1 MNKNNKIDS
10 INARIK
16 QLRLNNNLTQQEFAD
31 KINSTRAMI
40 GQIETMVANPT
51 LNMIINIISNFEITY
66 DSLIDGKEKFEE
78 NIINQSLLNQEVEFL
93 KKEIELKNEIIEY
106 QKQLLTSKT
115 NKPTDEKPL
124 QNN

>member
-1 MNKNNKIDS
+1 MNKNNKINS
-10 INARIK
+10 IHSRIK

-51 LNMIINIISNFEITY
+51 LNMIINIVSNFEINY
-66 DSLIDGKEKFEE
+66 DFLIDGKEILEE
-78 NIINQSLLNQEVEFL
+78 NILNQSLQHQEIEFL
-93 KKEIELKNEIIEY
+93 RREVELKNEIIKY

-115 NKPTDEKPL
+115 NILTDEKPL
-124 QNN
+124 

>member
-1 MNKNNKIDS
+1 VNKNNKINS

-51 LNMIINIISNFEITY
+51 LNMIINIVSNFEITY
-66 DSLIDGKEKFEE
+66 DSIIDGKEKLEE
-78 NIINQSLLNQEVEFL
+78 NSINKFL
-93 KKEIELKNEIIEY
+93 QHQEIE
-106 QKQLLTSKT
+106 
-115 NKPTDEKPL
+115 
-124 QNN
+124 

>member
-10 INARIK
+10 INSRIK

-66 DSLIDGKEKFEE
+66 NSLIDGKERLEE
-78 NIINQSLLNQEVEFL
+78 NTVNQSLLLQEIEFL
-93 KKEIELKNEIIEY
+93 KKEIELKNEIIDY
-106 QKQLLTSKT
+106 QKQLLIKIT
-115 NKPTDEKPL
+115 NNPTNEKPL
-124 QNN
+124 

>member
-66 DSLIDGKEKFEE
+66 DSLIDGREKFEE
-78 NIINQSLLNQEVEFL
+78 NIINQSSLNQEVKFL

>member
-16 QLRLNNNLTQQEFAD
+16 QLRLNNSLTQQEFAD

-66 DSLIDGKEKFEE
+66 DSLIDGKERLEE
-78 NIINQSLLNQEVEFL
+78 NTVNQSLLNKEVEFL

-106 QKQLLTSKT
+106 QKQLLMSKT
-115 NKPTDEKPL
+115 NSPTDEKPL
-124 QNN
+124 

>member
-51 LNMIINIISNFEITY
+51 LNMIINIVSNECILYFNWHKYT
-66 DSLIDGKEKFEE
+66 SCGKFFGCFFMEC
-78 NIINQSLLNQEVEFL
+78 
-93 KKEIELKNEIIEY
+93 KKR
-106 QKQLLTSKT
+106 SVRR
-115 NKPTDEKPL
+115 
-124 QNN
+124 

>member
-1 MNKNNKIDS
+1 VNKNNKIDS

-51 LNMIINIISNFEITY
+51 LNMIINIVSNFEITY
-66 DSLIDGKEKFEE
+66 GFLIDGKERLEE
-78 NIINQSLLNQEVEFL
+78 NFVNQSLQHQEIEFL

-106 QKQLLTSKT
+106 QKQLLTSK
-115 NKPTDEKPL
+115 K
-124 QNN
+124 

>member
-16 QLRLNNNLTQQEFAD
+16 QLRLNNSLTQQEFAD

-51 LNMIINIISNFEITY
+51 LSMIINIVSNFKITY
-66 DSLIDGKEKFEE
+66 DSLIGGKERLEE
-78 NIINQSLLNQEVEFL
+78 NIVNQSLLYQEIEFL
-93 KKEIELKNEIIEY
+93 KKEVELKNEIIEY

-115 NKPTDEKPL
+115 NSPTDEKPL
-124 QNN
+124 

>member
-1 MNKNNKIDS
+1 MNKTNKIDS

-51 LNMIINIISNFEITY
+51 LNMIINIVSNFEITY
-66 DSLIDGKEKFEE
+66 YSLIDGKERLEE
-78 NIINQSLLNQEVEFL
+78 NSVNHYLQNQEIEFL
-93 KKEIELKNEIIEY
+93 KKEVELKNEIIEY

-115 NKPTDEKPL
+115 NNPKDENPL

>member
-66 DSLIDGKEKFEE
+66 DFLIDGKERLEE
-78 NIINQSLLNQEVEFL
+78 NSLNHSLQNQEIEFL
-93 KKEIELKNEIIEY
+93 KKEVELKNEIIEY
-106 QKQLLTSKT
+106 QKQLLISKT
-115 NKPTDEKPL
+115 NNPTDEKPL

>member
-51 LNMIINIISNFEITY
+51 LNMIINIVSNFEITY
-66 DSLIDGKEKFEE
+66 DFIIDGKERLEE
-78 NIINQSLLNQEVEFL
+78 DSVNQYLQHQEMEFL
-93 KKEIELKNEIIEY
+93 KKEVELKNEIIEY

-115 NKPTDEKPL
+115 NTPTYEKPL
-124 QNN
+124 QDN

>member
-51 LNMIINIISNFEITY
+51 LSMIINIVSNFEITY
-66 DSLIDGKEKFEE
+66 DSLIDGKERLEE
-78 NIINQSLLNQEVEFL
+78 NIVNQSLLNQEVEFL
-93 KKEIELKNEIIEY
+93 KKEVELKNEIIEY
-106 QKQLLTSKT
+106 QKQLLTNKT
-115 NKPTDEKPL
+115 NSPTDEKPL
-124 QNN
+124 

>member
-16 QLRLNNNLTQQEFAD
+16 QLRLNNNLTQYEFAD

-51 LNMIINIISNFEITY
+51 LNMIINIVSNFEINY
-66 DSLIDGKEKFEE
+66 DYLIDGKEKLEE
-78 NIINQSLLNQEVEFL
+78 NILNQSLHHQEIEFL

-106 QKQLLTSKT
+106 QKQLLISKT
-115 NKPTDEKPL
+115 NNSTDEKPL
-124 QNN
+124 

>member
-51 LNMIINIISNFEITY
+51 LNMIINIVSNFEITY
-66 DSLIDGKEKFEE
+66 DFLIDGKERLEE
-78 NIINQSLLNQEVEFL
+78 NSLNHSLQNQEIEFL
-93 KKEIELKNEIIEY
+93 KKEVELKNEIIEY

-115 NKPTDEKPL
+115 NKPIDEKPL